1 MSVNRDQ
8 GDHYGPYLAQFRKEP
23 NEKLMIISEGARERR
38 IPIMQPETMSAVEQ
52 LIRLQKPKKIL
63 EIGSA
68 VGYSAINM
76 AVAGGGATKVVSLE
90 RDPVMVQE
98 ARRNVE
104 ALGLSDQITILE
116 KDALVDTTEL
126 STYGP
131 FNFLFIDA
139 GKGHYT
145 TFFESYTPYLA
156 SEGLV
161 VCDNVLFR
169 GWVTAPETAPKRLQK
184 MAEKMHNFNQWLH
197 AHPDYKTT
205 LLPVGDGLSVSIRNT

>member
-1 MSVNRDQ
+1 MNSDQ
-8 GDHYGPYLAQFRKEP
+8 GDHLGSYLAQFRKEP
-23 NEKLMIISEGARERR
+23 NEELIKISDDARERR
-38 IPIMQPETMSAVEQ
+38 IPIMQPETMSSVEQ

-76 AVAGGGATKVVSLE
+76 AIAGGGSTKVFSLE
-90 RDPVMVQE
+90 RDPAMVQE
-98 ARRNVE
+98 ARRNIE
-104 ALGLSDQITILE
+104 AVGLSERITILE
-116 KDALVDTTEL
+116 KDALVNPTEL
-126 STYGP
+126 TAYGP

-145 TFFESYTPYLA
+145 TFFEAYTPYLA

-184 MAEKMHNFNQWLH
+184 MAEKMHSFNKWLH

-205 LLPVGDGLSVSIRNT
+205 LLPIGDGLSVSIKTN